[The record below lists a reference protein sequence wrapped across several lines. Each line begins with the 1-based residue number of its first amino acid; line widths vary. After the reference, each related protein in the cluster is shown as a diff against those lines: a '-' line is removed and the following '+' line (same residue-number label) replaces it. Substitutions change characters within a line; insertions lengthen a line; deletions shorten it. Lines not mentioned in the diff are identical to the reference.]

1 MAGLLELDDAL
12 VIIGKTIRAVTELE
26 SCSLPQAL
34 GRITAKD
41 ITAPYALPPFTNTGV
56 DGYAF
61 RHKEAKTTYKLA
73 GASYAGEPFTGVV
86 ADGEMVRIA
95 TGAVLP
101 EGADTVAMQEICA
114 VEGDKVVLTEFPA
127 KGSNIRHAGADIAA
141 GAIVLPAGYRLRP
154 QDIAVLGALGLTDI
168 SVLRRLRIGIAST
181 GHELL
186 MPGTKLQPGQI
197 IDTNSLML
205 AQMLSTLAV
214 DVEILNSLPDD
225 YAQTQDSL
233 MAAAKRLDLIITTG
247 GVSVGDRDFVRDVMH
262 DHGTIHFWKLALR
275 PGKPVIYG
283 EIGGCA
289 MIGLPGNPVSA
300 FVTFFM
306 VVRPALNALCGQGAF
321 LPPAYGVTL
330 ANDHAKPSHLR
341 CFPRARLQG
350 GKAVPYHDQSSNL
363 FTSLTDADGIL
374 DLPTGE
380 AAYKAGDVVLF
391 RPFSGLL

>member
-1 MAGLLELDDAL
+1 MVDLLELNDAL
-12 VIIGKTIRAVTELE
+12 ASIGNTIRPVTESE
-26 SCSLPQAL
+26 SCSLSQAL
-34 GRITAKD
+34 GRITAEA
-41 ITAPYALPPFTNTGV
+41 IAAPYALPPFTNTGV

-61 RHKEAKTTYKLA
+61 RHKEGQAIYRLA
-73 GASYAGEPFTGVV
+73 GASYAGEPFSRVV
-86 ADGEMVRIA
+86 ADDEMVRIA

-101 EGADTVAMQEICA
+101 DGADTVAMQEICV
-114 VEGDKVVLTEFPA
+114 VEDDKVTLTEFPA

-141 GAIVLPAGYRLRP
+141 GANVLPAGHRLRP
-154 QDIAVLGALGLTDI
+154 QDIALLGALGLTEI

-186 MPGTKLQPGQI
+186 SSGAKLQPGQI

-205 AQMLSTLAV
+205 AQMLSNLAV
-214 DVEILNSLPDD
+214 DVEVLKPLPDD
-225 YAQTQDSL
+225 YAQTQASL
-233 MAAAKRLDLIITTG
+233 TEAAKRLDLIVTTG

-306 VVRPALNALCGQGAF
+306 VVRPAINALCGQGAS
-321 LPPAYGVTL
+321 LPSAYNVVL
-330 ANDHAKPSHLR
+330 ANDHVKPSHLR
-341 CFPRARLQG
+341 CFPRTRLQD
-350 GKAVPYHDQSSNL
+350 GKAVPYRDQGSNL
-363 FTSLTDADGIL
+363 FTSLTDADGVL

-380 AAYKAGDVVLF
+380 AEYRAGDIVLF